1 MYEFSYHKPSSVAD
15 AVKLLAADPEA
26 RPVSGGM
33 TLLPALKLRLSKPTS
48 LVDLSGIAELRGVKR
63 DGNTIVIGALTKHYE
78 VATSAVIKAAIPAL
92 AWMASTIGDTQVRN
106 RGTMGG
112 SIANNDPSADYP
124 AALLALGATIQT
136 DRRKISADDFFQG
149 MFATALDAGEIVT
162 AIHIPVP
169 EKAGYA
175 KMKNPAS
182 RYSMA
187 GVFVA
192 KGSAGVRVAVNG
204 AGANGAFRSAAM
216 EKALAANWSADAVA
230 GIKLD
235 AGMMNA
241 DIHGSAEYRA
251 HLVTVMAKRAVVNAG

>member
-1 MYEFSYHKPSSVAD
+1 MYDFDYHKPSSVAD
-15 AVKLLAADPEA
+15 AVKLLAADPDA
-26 RPVSGGM
+26 RAISGGM
-33 TLLPALKLRLSKPTS
+33 TLLPALKLRLNKPTS
-48 LVDLSGIAELRGVKR
+48 VVDLSGIGELHGVKR
-63 DGNTIVIGALTKHYE
+63 EGNTIVIGALTKHYE
-78 VATSAVIKAAIPAL
+78 VATSAVVKAAIPAL
-92 AWMASTIGDTQVRN
+92 AAMAASIGDTQVRN

-112 SIANNDPSADYP
+112 SVANNDPSADYP
-124 AALLALGATIQT
+124 AALMALGATIQT
-136 DRRKISADDFFQG
+136 DRRKVAADDFFLG
-149 MFATALDAGEIVT
+149 MFATALEVGELVT

-204 AGANGAFRSAAM
+204 AGNSGVFREAAM

-230 GIKLD
+230 GVKVD
-235 AGMMNA
+235 PANMNG

-251 HLVTVMAKRAVVNAG
+251 HLVTVMAKRAVVDAG

>member
-1 MYEFSYHKPSSVAD
+1 MYEFTYHKPSSVAD
-15 AVKLLAADPEA
+15 AVKLLSADPEA

-33 TLLPALKLRLSKPTS
+33 TLLPALKLRLSKPTA
-48 LVDLSGIAELRGVKR
+48 LVDLSGIAELRGIKR
-63 DGNTIVIGALTKHYE
+63 EGGTIVVGALAKHYE
-78 VATSAVIKAAIPAL
+78 VATNADIKAAIPAL

-124 AALLALGATIQT
+124 AALLALGATIAT
-136 DRRKISADDFFQG
+136 NKRKISADDFFQG
-149 MFATALDAGEIVT
+149 MFATALEAGEIVT

-204 AGANGAFRSAAM
+204 AGANGAFRSPEM

-230 GIKLD
+230 AVKLD
-235 AGMMNA
+235 AGMMNG

>member
-1 MYEFSYHKPSSVAD
+1 MYEFSYHKPASVAD
-15 AVKLLAADPEA
+15 AVKLLSADPEA

-33 TLLPALKLRLSKPTS
+33 TLLPALKLRLSKPTA

-63 DGNTIVIGALTKHYE
+63 DGNTIVIGALTRHYE
-78 VATSAVIKAAIPAL
+78 VATSAEIKAAIPAL

-112 SIANNDPSADYP
+112 SVANNDPSADYP

-136 DRRKISADDFFQG
+136 DRRKIAADDFFQG
-149 MFATALDAGEIVT
+149 MFATALEAGEIVT

-169 EKAGYA
+169 QKAGYA

-192 KGSAGVRVAVNG
+192 KGPAGVRVAVNG
-204 AGANGAFRSAAM
+204 AGANGAFRCAEM
-216 EKALAANWSADAVA
+216 EQALAANWSADAVA

-235 AGMMNA
+235 AGMMNG

>member
-1 MYEFSYHKPSSVAD
+1 MYEFSYHKPASVAD
-15 AVKLLAADPEA
+15 AVKLLSADPEA

-63 DGNTIVIGALTKHYE
+63 EGNTIVIGALTKHYE
-78 VATSAVIKAAIPAL
+78 VATSAEIKAAIPAL

-136 DRRKISADDFFQG
+136 DRRKIAADDFFQG

-169 EKAGYA
+169 DKAGYA

-182 RYSMA
+182 RYVMA
-187 GVFVA
+187 GVFVS
-192 KGSAGVRVAVNG
+192 KGAGGVRVAVNG
-204 AGANGAFRSAAM
+204 AGPCVFRQVDM
-216 EKALAANWSADAVA
+216 EKALAGNWSANAVA
-230 GIKLD
+230 GIAQSAD
-235 AGMMNA
+235 GMNS

-251 HLVTVMAKRAVVNAG
+251 HLVGVMAKRAMAAAG

>member
-1 MYEFSYHKPSSVAD
+1 MYEFTYHKPSSVAD
-15 AVKLLAADPEA
+15 AVKLLSADPEA

-33 TLLPALKLRLSKPTS
+33 TLLPALKLRLSKPTA
-48 LVDLSGIAELRGVKR
+48 LVDLSGIAELHGIKR
-63 DGNTIVIGALTKHYE
+63 EGGTIVVGALAKHYE
-78 VATSAVIKAAIPAL
+78 VATNADIKAAIPAL

-112 SIANNDPSADYP
+112 SVANNDPSADYP
-124 AALLALGATIQT
+124 AALLALGATIAT
-136 DRRKISADDFFQG
+136 NRRKISADDFFQG

-192 KGSAGVRVAVNG
+192 KGSASVRVAVNG
-204 AGANGAFRSAAM
+204 AGANGAFRSPEM

-235 AGMMNA
+235 AGMMNG